1 MRIHLATWCSVATLL
16 CCACGTPG
24 PPQPPSLNLAKPVS
38 DLKAVRSGDEVELTW
53 TVPKETTDGAK
64 FRHRGQS
71 KVCAAV
77 DQARIDQCAP
87 LTTMLTPKDQSTAT
101 VEVKVPAD
109 RTAPTDYITY
119 AVQVDNDRGRNAGL

>member
-24 PPQPPSLNLAKPVS
+24 APQPPSLNLAKPVS

-53 TVPKETTDGAK
+53 TVPTETTDGAK

-71 KVCAAV
+71 KVCVAV
-77 DQARIDQCAP
+77 DQPRIDQCVQP
-87 LTTMLTPKDQSTAT
+87 LTTLATPKDQTTAS
-101 VEVKVPAD
+101 VAVKIPAD
-109 RTAPTDYITY
+109 K
-119 AVQVDNDRGRNAGL
+119 